1 MKQVFLFLIVITFC
15 IRLQAQQGYFITI
28 DADDNQPFSVILG
41 KNNYNSSSVGHL
53 VLSNLKDS
61 TYQLTIKFPKSVYP
75 DHFFTVDINKKD
87 KGYQLKKNAEKGWS
101 IQDLE
106 TMVWIRAVK
115 VEQGETFTGQQ
126 HSSGKSKDAFALMM
140 AAVVNDTA
148 VLFTTP
154 HKTETVKKPEEIKKE
169 KQPSPENEKQTGI
182 AVNDKKTDSL
192 TVIPP
197 TPKKTLHDSLVKAD
211 NNTVVTKEAKN
222 SSEKAKQ
229 TETAVSTTPKPAS
242 DPLKKGTVPVVVKK
256 GAEGKTTNPK
266 TANQKKAD
274 SAAIVKKTDSVTKK
288 VAPRSTITKLS
299 ERWTKEAREFVF
311 IDSNEGIAT
320 DTIKILIEITPV
332 EEEKKPAADTNL
344 KKPVV
349 IAAAAD
355 NTDKKAVPDSSSVV
369 SKAKDSVSAPVTPIK
384 SPDTV
389 TAKKSVKVDSAKK
402 IVIINSDCRYF
413 ASDADV
419 DKLRIKLLAE
429 NDLYERIVIARKVF
443 RTKCFTTKQI
453 KALTELFVTDKARY
467 GFFDAAYPFVTDTEN
482 FKQLVELLTDDYY
495 INRFKM
501 MVRMQ

>member
-15 IRLQAQQGYFITI
+15 IRLQAQQGYLITI

-75 DHFFTVDINKKD
+75 DHFFTVEINKKD

-101 IQDLE
+101 MQDLQ
-106 TMVWIRAVK
+106 TMVWVRADK

-154 HKTETVKKPEEIKKE
+154 HQTETAKKPEENKKN

-182 AVNDKKTDSL
+182 AINDKKSDSL
-192 TVIPP
+192 TVLPP
-197 TPKKTLHDSLVKAD
+197 APKKTPDDSLL
-211 NNTVVTKEAKN
+211 VVNKETKN
-222 SSEKAKQ
+222 SPEKAKQ
-229 TETAVSTTPKPAS
+229 TETAVTTSPKPAS
-242 DPLKKGTVPVVVKK
+242 DPLKKAAVPVVAKK
-256 GAEGKTTNPK
+256 GADGKTTNPK
-266 TANQKKAD
+266 PANQKKAD
-274 SAAIVKKTDSVTKK
+274 STAIVKKTDTVSKK
-288 VAPRSTITKLS
+288 IAPRSTITQLS

-320 DTIKILIEITPV
+320 DTIKILIELTVV
-332 EEEKKPAADTNL
+332 EDKNPALDTTEKKPI
-344 KKPVV
+344 V
-349 IAAAAD
+349 ITAAAD
-355 NTDKKAVPDSSSVV
+355 KTDKKAVPDSSPVV
-369 SKAKDSVSAPVTPIK
+369 NKVKDSISAPVPPVK

-402 IVIINSDCRYF
+402 VVIINSDCRYF
-413 ASDADV
+413 ASEADV

-467 GFFDAAYPFVTDTEN
+467 GFFDAAYPFVSDTEN
-482 FKQLVELLTDDYY
+482 FRQLVELLTDEYY